1 MPDAPRVAVIGLGNL
16 GGAVARRLVE
26 CGLPTRG
33 FDLDPMARNRAGDH
47 GVRVGETLSA
57 TVDEVDVV
65 ISSLPASDHVR
76 AAWLGDGGIVVSAKP
91 GAVLVEMSTIDP
103 QTMVALADQA
113 TAAGLGV
120 IDCPVSGG
128 PVEAAVGTL
137 NLICAGAPD
146 VVDAAD
152 GVLRHLGNRIDAG
165 AVGDG
170 KTIKLV
176 NNLMANA
183 TVLVSAEA
191 FQVGVAAG
199 VPPRD
204 LFAVLSQ
211 LGGGRTPHFHKRFP
225 WALDEDWRA
234 RFSIRMAE
242 KDFRLGLDLAH
253 AAGVPVPVASN
264 AHQLFEMSI
273 AEGFGDD
280 DLVGVLRMYQHWTA
294 KGASAKPAVS
304 EGESA

>member
-26 CGLPTRG
+26 CGVPTWG
-33 FDLDPMARNRAGDH
+33 FDLDPMARRRASEH
-47 GVRVGETLSA
+47 GVHVEETLAA
-57 TVDEVDVV
+57 TVREVDVV
-65 ISSLPASDHVR
+65 ISSLPAGEHVR
-76 AAWLGDGGIVVSAKP
+76 AAWLGDGGIVASAKP

-103 QTMVALADQA
+103 QTMVALADEA
-113 TAAGLGV
+113 SAAGLGV
-120 IDCPVSGG
+120 VDCPVSGG

-137 NLICAGAPD
+137 NLICAGDPD
-146 VVDAAD
+146 AVGAVDE
-152 GVLRHLGNRIDAG
+152 VLRHLGNRLDAG
-165 AVGDG
+165 AVGDA

-199 VPPRD
+199 VPPRE

-253 AAGVPVPVASN
+253 AAGVPAPVAAN

-280 DLVGVLRMYQHWTA
+280 DLVGVLRLYQHWST
-294 KGASAKPAVS
+294 KGAPTAPSSS
-304 EGESA
+304 EGETA